1 MDEIDKKIVLI
12 ELKIDGWGISKD
24 EQKWLVNRL
33 KDYKEENK
41 RLNGLFNLQ
50 STRMD
55 KAIKLWRESTGKHD
69 TIPDLGDLLEWLM
82 GIIKQETGTLT
93 PNLNRYLSKREI
105 EQRTKD
111 ACFEAG
117 WELVEGIF
125 SAYFFYKERDDV
137 KEQFKQAIYSAE
149 VKPL

>member
-93 PNLNRYLSKREI
+93 PILNRYLSKREI

-111 ACFEAG
+111 ACKKAARNYLVDK
-117 WELVEGIF
+117 ELENCDSWNYEDLEKAIQETVIDETRVE
-125 SAYFFYKERDDV
+125 
-137 KEQFKQAIYSAE
+137 
-149 VKPL
+149 